1 MPLEL
6 EDDASGFELEE
17 LLAEL
22 EDMSFMELDESS
34 APELARISLED
45 IRSPLEE
52 DSPLP
57 IVFGSVAVP
66 VIPSTSPEQPDNIQT
81 SAPHASHNFRFIL
94 GLLNFLDIPTQGEK
108 L

>member
-6 EDDASGFELEE
+6 EDDVSGFELDE
-17 LLAEL
+17 LLA
-22 EDMSFMELDESS
+22 ELDESS
-34 APELARISLED
+34 ASELV
-45 IRSPLEE
+45 RSSLEE
-52 DSPLP
+52 DSPCP
-57 IVFGSVAVP
+57 IVFGSVEVP
-66 VIPSTSPEQPDNIQT
+66 AIPSTSPVQPDNKQT

>member
-22 EDMSFMELDESS
+22 EDISFMELDESS

-45 IRSPLEE
+45 IRSSLEE
-52 DSPLP
+52 DSP
-57 IVFGSVAVP
+57 
-66 VIPSTSPEQPDNIQT
+66 
-81 SAPHASHNFRFIL
+81 
-94 GLLNFLDIPTQGEK
+94 
-108 L
+108 